1 MKMLLAMTVSTLL
14 VLAVPARADHDG
26 GEGHACHRPDN
37 MQKADTN
44 RDGSVDKAEAQAMH
58 DKHFSEMDKDGD
70 GKLSREE
77 VAACHD
83 KKHKH

>member
-1 MKMLLAMTVSTLL
+1 MKTFLAMIFSTLL
-14 VLAVPARADHDG
+14 VLAAPVRADHDG
-26 GEGHACHRPDN
+26 GEGHACHRPDK

-44 RDGSVDKAEAQAMH
+44 KDGSIDKAEAQAMH
-58 DKHFSEMDKDGD
+58 DKHFSGMDKDSD

-77 VAACHD
+77 VAACHH

>member
-1 MKMLLAMTVSTLL
+1 MNTSTALLMTALL
-14 VLAVPARADHDG
+14 SLSNTAFADHEG
-26 GEGHACHRPDN
+26 GEGHACHRPGK
-37 MQKADTN
+37 MQNADAN

>member
-1 MKMLLAMTVSTLL
+1 MKTVFALLITALL
-14 VLAVPARADHDG
+14 SVATAAYAEHDG
-26 GEGHACHRPDN
+26 GEGHACHRPDK

-44 RDGSVDKAEAQAMH
+44 QDGSIDKAEAQAMH

-70 GKLSREE
+70 GKLSKEE
-77 VAACHD
+77 ATACHD